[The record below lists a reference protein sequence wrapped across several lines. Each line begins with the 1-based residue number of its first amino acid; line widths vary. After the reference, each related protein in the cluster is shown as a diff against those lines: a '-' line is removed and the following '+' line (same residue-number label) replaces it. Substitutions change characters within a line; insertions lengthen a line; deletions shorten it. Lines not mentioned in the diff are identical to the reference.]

1 MAANQRKYTAQFKTK
16 VVLEVIRGEKSPA
29 DVCRAY
35 KIHNSVLTR
44 WKREFLERAY
54 QAFESGE
61 QTSQEEGRI
70 AELERMVGQ
79 LTMQLEIAKKASRIL
94 NGDKSSSW

>member
-1 MAANQRKYTAQFKTK
+1 MRA
-16 VVLEVIRGEKSPA
+16 L
-29 DVCRAY
+29 AY

-44 WKREFLERAY
+44 WKREFLERAH
-54 QAFESGE
+54 QAVESGE
-61 QTSQEEGRI
+61 QPIQEAGRI

-94 NGDKSSSW
+94 NGDKNGSW